1 MQVCVCYEC
10 ICDEY
15 VYVCPCGVR
24 VHVHTCIYLSILFGI
39 RKQCILNN
47 KYPVLIIQTLLKGA
61 TFDYPVCMHVTT
73 HRLTSRTAS
82 SKYSGSGSIGKR
94 KRDMY

>member
-1 MQVCVCYEC
+1 MSVYVCVCMYIHLPINAIWE
-10 ICDEY
+10 
-15 VYVCPCGVR
+15 
-24 VHVHTCIYLSILFGI
+24 SQ
-39 RKQCILNN
+39 QCILNN
-47 KYPVLIIQTLLKGA
+47 KYPVLIIQTLLNGA
-61 TFDYPVCMHVTT
+61 TFDYPVRMHVTT